1 MADTEKKVVLTVDT
15 GNAEKTVKGLKE
27 EIKTLQNTILNLD
40 KGTEEYN
47 DAVRQLQANQ
57 RALNEVMG
65 LTRRDAVALEGS
77 YDALTYR
84 MAELKKEWKA
94 TNDEARRNELGI
106 EINEINA
113 QLKELDAST
122 GNYQRNVGNYTEAA
136 ENAFANLKQE
146 IRDAR
151 NELLNAEE
159 GTEEYNKAMN
169 RLADAQFQLRDMNE
183 QSRYAV
189 ADFGEQLS
197 NVTGIASGVVSGFS
211 ALQAA
216 FVLCGAESENL
227 QKTMVNLQAAMA
239 LVQGLQ
245 GLEGIVDRVKG
256 LGKALKALS
265 TGSWIGIILTA
276 VAALG
281 ALTIKL
287 VQNRREIKSGEKAI
301 KDWNKASIEQAKSI
315 AQEVVALRI
324 WESIA
329 TDVTQSYKNRVIAAK
344 ELLSVIGEQVT
355 QENVLNLMQ
364 GELAGKIDGVTEA
377 LVRQAI
383 AQAALAQIEE
393 KAGELLAKRIEI
405 EQKKKELAEPDKKSW
420 IPTGSRG
427 LEPVTESGNE
437 RENKRIEKQIGRLEK
452 ERTQLLTDINA
463 IWDTAKQ
470 MVQEMMV
477 ESSSNNPD
485 KKELTKTISDLA
497 NKEIEEIERVYQ
509 YRMAVNATSE
519 KGEKEKARIE
529 AALKQE
535 LVNKKIAIL
544 TKYKDEAI
552 AIQEQE
558 IADDLSGEI
567 AKLQIENM
575 QTAYDEKMR
584 LRELDEKA
592 VREQYNNLNFLSD
605 LSYKEQMANLER
617 ESITKEE
624 KSRKAYEIELA
635 YQEEQKAR
643 LQEYHDWLMEDEE
656 KNHEEII
663 NVKQN
668 LAESELE
675 IANLKKDR
683 EIEIAREMVDAVIRE
698 LDELDDAYDKEQRK
712 LALDVPV
719 QDSKKERGFFGTILG
734 FGARDDWKSEEKRQ
748 ADENDYYQ
756 KAYEA
761 EQAFLASKKALQ
773 EEYLAVETDVEARLE
788 IEREIANTEI
798 EIQESK
804 YAELQRL
811 RDNDTANEQRKQ
823 EQMREITMAGMD
835 AVSSVLGSIADVYEA
850 NEESA
855 KENAEKIKAL
865 RISAAVIDTISG
877 AIGAY
882 TMAAATIPPP
892 AGIIVGAV
900 QAAAV
905 TAAGVANIAKI
916 KNTKIGDSNGGGD
929 VGAAVTPQSNTYQS
943 ELPFSYTRQVTTAKE
958 YDELNKDT
966 KVYVVESEI
975 TEAQNRRKV
984 RVEESSF

>member
-122 GNYQRNVGNYTEAA
+122 GNFQRNVGNYSQAA

-146 IRDAR
+146 IKDAR

-159 GTEEYNKAMN
+159 GTEEYAKAMQ

-227 QKTMVNLQAAMA
+227 QKTMVKLQAAMA

-245 GLEGIVDRVKG
+245 GLEGIIDRVKG

-281 ALTIKL
+281 AMTIKL
-287 VQNRREIKSGEKAI
+287 VQNRREIESGEKAI

-315 AQEVVALRI
+315 AQEVVALKI
-324 WESIA
+324 WENIA

-344 ELLSVIGEQVT
+344 ELLSIIGEQVT

-364 GELAGKIDGVTEA
+364 GELSGKIDGVTEA

-383 AQAALAQIEE
+383 AQAALTQIEE

-405 EQKKKELAEPDKKSW
+405 EQKKKELAKPNKGHW
-420 IPTGSRG
+420 LPTGSRF
-427 LEPVTESGNE
+427 EPVTESGNE
-437 RENKRIEKQIGRLEK
+437 RENKRIKRQIENLEE

-463 IWDTAKQ
+463 IWETAKQ
-470 MVQEMMV
+470 MVQEMML
-477 ESSSNNPD
+477 ESSSENPD

-519 KGEKEKARIE
+519 KGEKEKARVE

-535 LVNKKIAIL
+535 LANKKIAIL

-558 IADDLSGEI
+558 VADDLSGEI

-575 QTAYDEKMR
+575 KTAYDEKMR

-663 NVKQN
+663 SVKQN

-698 LDELDDAYDKEQRK
+698 LDQLDDAYDKQQRK

-719 QDSKKERGFFGTILG
+719 QDSKKERGFFGTV
-734 FGARDDWKSEEKRQ
+734 FGMGALDDWKSEDERL
-748 ADENDYYQ
+748 ANENDYYQ

-773 EEYLAVETDVEARLE
+773 EEYLAAETDVEARLE

-835 AVSSVLGSIADVYEA
+835 ALSSVLGSMADIYEA

-855 KENAEKIKAL
+855 KANAEKIKAL
-865 RISAAVIDTISG
+865 RISAAIIDTISG

-905 TAAGVANIAKI
+905 TAAGVANVAKI
-916 KNTKIGDSNGGGD
+916 KNTKIGDSNGGGNI
-929 VGAAVTPQSNTYQS
+929 GAAVTPQSNTYQS
-943 ELPFSYTRQVTTAKE
+943 ELPFSYTRQVTGAKE

-966 KVYVVESEI
+966 KVYVVESDI

-984 RVEESSF
+984 RVQESSF

>member
-122 GNYQRNVGNYTEAA
+122 GNFQRNVGNYSQAA

-146 IRDAR
+146 IKDAR

-159 GTEEYNKAMN
+159 GTEEYAKAMN
-169 RLADAQFQLRDMNE
+169 RLAEAQFQLRDMNE

-227 QKTMVNLQAAMA
+227 QKTMVKLQAAMA

-245 GLEGIVDRVKG
+245 GLEGIIDRVKG

-281 ALTIKL
+281 AMTIKL
-287 VQNRREIKSGEKAI
+287 VQNRREIESGEKAI

-315 AQEVVALRI
+315 AQEVVALKI
-324 WESIA
+324 WENIA

-344 ELLSVIGEQVT
+344 ELLSIIGEQVT

-364 GELAGKIDGVTEA
+364 GELTGKIDGVTEA

-383 AQAALAQIEE
+383 AQAALSQIEE

-405 EQKKKELAEPDKKSW
+405 EQKKKELAKPNKSHW
-420 IPTGSRG
+420 LPTGSRF
-427 LEPVTESGNE
+427 EPVTESGNE
-437 RENKRIEKQIGRLEK
+437 RENKRIKRQIENLEE

-463 IWDTAKQ
+463 IWETAKQ
-470 MVQEMMV
+470 MVQEMML
-477 ESSSNNPD
+477 ESSSENPD

-535 LVNKKIAIL
+535 LANKKIAIL

-575 QTAYDEKMR
+575 KTAYDEKMR

-624 KSRKAYEIELA
+624 KSRKTYEIELA

-663 NVKQN
+663 SVKQN

-698 LDELDDAYDKEQRK
+698 LDELDDAYDKQQRK

-719 QDSKKERGFFGTILG
+719 QDSKRERGFFGTVFG
-734 FGARDDWKSEEKRQ
+734 FGALDDWKSEEKRQ

-773 EEYLAVETDVEARLE
+773 EEYLAAETDVEARLE

-811 RDNDTANEQRKQ
+811 RDNDTANEERKQ

-835 AVSSVLGSIADVYEA
+835 ALSSVLGSMADIYEA

-855 KENAEKIKAL
+855 KANAEKIKAL
-865 RISAAVIDTISG
+865 RISAAIIDTISG

-905 TAAGVANIAKI
+905 TAAGVANVAKI
-916 KNTKIGDSNGGGD
+916 KNTKIGDSNGGGNI
-929 VGAAVTPQSNTYQS
+929 GAAVTPQSNTYQS
-943 ELPFSYTRQVTTAKE
+943 ELPFSYTRQVTGAKE

-966 KVYVVESEI
+966 KVYVVESDI

-984 RVEESSF
+984 RVQESSF

>member
-106 EINEINA
+106 EINEINT

-122 GNYQRNVGNYTEAA
+122 GNFQRNVGNYSQAA

-146 IRDAR
+146 IKDAR

-159 GTEEYNKAMN
+159 GTEDYTKAMQ

-227 QKTMVNLQAAMA
+227 QKTMVKLQAAMA

-245 GLEGIVDRVKG
+245 GLEGIIDRVKG

-281 ALTIKL
+281 AMTIKL
-287 VQNRREIKSGEKAI
+287 VQNRREIESGEKAI

-315 AQEVVALRI
+315 AQEVVALKI
-324 WESIA
+324 WENIA

-344 ELLSVIGEQVT
+344 ELLSIIGEQVT

-383 AQAALAQIEE
+383 AQAALSQIEE

-405 EQKKKELAEPDKKSW
+405 EQKKKELEKPNKGHW
-420 IPTGSRG
+420 LPTGSRF
-427 LEPVTESGNE
+427 EPVTESGNE
-437 RENKRIEKQIGRLEK
+437 RENKRIQRQIDRLEK
-452 ERTQLLTDINA
+452 ERGQLLTDINA

-470 MVQEMMV
+470 MVQEMML
-477 ESSSNNPD
+477 ESSSENPD

-535 LVNKKIAIL
+535 LANKKIAIL

-558 IADDLSGEI
+558 VADDLSGEI

-575 QTAYDEKMR
+575 KTAYDEKMR

-617 ESITKEE
+617 ESIAKEE

-663 NVKQN
+663 SVKQN

-698 LDELDDAYDKEQRK
+698 LDELDDAYDKQQRK

-719 QDSKKERGFFGTILG
+719 QDSKKERGFFGTVFG
-734 FGARDDWKSEEKRQ
+734 FGALDDWKSEDERL
-748 ADENDYYQ
+748 ANENDYYQ

-773 EEYLAVETDVEARLE
+773 EEYLAAETDVEARLE

-835 AVSSVLGSIADVYEA
+835 ALSSVLGSMADIYEA

-855 KENAEKIKAL
+855 KANAEKIKAL
-865 RISAAVIDTISG
+865 RISAAIIDTISG

-905 TAAGVANIAKI
+905 TAAGVANVAKI
-916 KNTKIGDSNGGGD
+916 KNTKIGDSNGGGNI
-929 VGAAVTPQSNTYQS
+929 GAAVTPQSNTYQS
-943 ELPFSYTRQVTTAKE
+943 ELPFSYTRQVTGAKE

-966 KVYVVESEI
+966 KVYVVESDI

-984 RVEESSF
+984 RVQESSF

>member
-122 GNYQRNVGNYTEAA
+122 GNFQRNVGNYSQAA

-146 IRDAR
+146 IKDAR

-159 GTEEYNKAMN
+159 GTEEYAKAMN
-169 RLADAQFQLRDMNE
+169 RLAEAQFQLRDMNE

-227 QKTMVNLQAAMA
+227 QKTMVKLQAAMA

-245 GLEGIVDRVKG
+245 GLEGIIDRVKG

-281 ALTIKL
+281 AMTIKL
-287 VQNRREIKSGEKAI
+287 VQNRREIESGEKAI

-324 WESIA
+324 WENIA

-344 ELLSVIGEQVT
+344 ELLSAIGEQVT

-383 AQAALAQIEE
+383 AQAALSQIEE
-393 KAGELLAKRIEI
+393 KAGELLTKRIEI
-405 EQKKKELAEPDKKSW
+405 EQKKKELAKPNKGHW
-420 IPTGSRG
+420 LPTGSRF
-427 LEPVTESGNE
+427 EPVTESGNE
-437 RENKRIEKQIGRLEK
+437 RENKRIKRQIENLEE

-463 IWDTAKQ
+463 IWETAKQ
-470 MVQEMMV
+470 MVQEMMI
-477 ESSSNNPD
+477 ESSSENPD

-535 LVNKKIAIL
+535 LANKKIAIL

-558 IADDLSGEI
+558 VADDLSGEI

-575 QTAYDEKMR
+575 KTAYDEKMR

-624 KSRKAYEIELA
+624 KSRKTYEIELA

-663 NVKQN
+663 SVKQN

-698 LDELDDAYDKEQRK
+698 LDQLDDAYDKQQRK

-719 QDSKKERGFFGTILG
+719 QDSKKERGIFGTVFG
-734 FGARDDWKSEEKRQ
+734 FGALDDWKSEEKRQ

-773 EEYLAVETDVEARLE
+773 EEYLAAETDVEARLE

-835 AVSSVLGSIADVYEA
+835 ALSSVLGSMADIYEA

-855 KENAEKIKAL
+855 KANAEKIKAL
-865 RISAAVIDTISG
+865 RISAAIIDTISG

-905 TAAGVANIAKI
+905 TAAGVANVAKI
-916 KNTKIGDSNGGGD
+916 KNTKIGDSNGGGNI
-929 VGAAVTPQSNTYQS
+929 GAAVTPQSNTYQS
-943 ELPFSYTRQVTTAKE
+943 ELPFSYTRQVTGAKE

-966 KVYVVESEI
+966 KVYVVESDI

-984 RVEESSF
+984 RVQESSF